1 MTKKKKLLP
10 PICPVFATIVIVL
23 LIIYLYQD
31 IITISMN
38 HSTIISLF
46 GALFFVA
53 PLLGFTQDFEVA
65 PVNLEFNAEP
75 GENQVKTINVRNHS
89 NQKTSF
95 MVTLSDYLPKGDGG
109 REFLPPNST
118 KRSCANWMNIN
129 PSFFELNPGEEMAL
143 QIGMLVPGE
152 EYGAAWAMLFIQPT
166 REQTSW
172 SAEGT
177 LGAGVMVSGRI
188 GVTVSQTPKSNA
200 INSVKVTSFTEDVT
214 SSGGDRLFNLS
225 LDNLGERITKCKVF
239 LIASNMITAEEKQF
253 TPIEIETFP
262 KATRNVQLTLPA
274 GQLAP
279 GKYALA
285 AIVDYGPKYALEGAQ
300 IVIDV
305 KGSAQPIQT
314 DIPTPPTE

>member
-1 MTKKKKLLP
+1 MKRSSILSF
-10 PICPVFATIVIVL
+10 C
-23 LIIYLYQD
+23 
-31 IITISMN
+31 
-38 HSTIISLF
+38 
-46 GALFFVA
+46 GALLMMA
-53 PLLGFTQDFEVA
+53 PVHGFSQDFEVA

-152 EYGAAWAMLFIQPT
+152 EFGAAWAMLFIQPT

-188 GVTVSQTPKSNA
+188 GVTISQTPKSNA
-200 INSVKVTSFTEDVT
+200 INSVKVTSFSEDVA
-214 SSGGDRLFNLS
+214 SSGSDRLFNLS

-239 LIASNMITAEEKQF
+239 LVASNMITAEEKQF
-253 TPIEIETFP
+253 PSLEIETFP

-300 IVIDV
+300 IVIDI
-305 KGSAQPIQT
+305 KDSGIQPVQPDT
-314 DIPTPPTE
+314 LTPPTE

>member
-1 MTKKKKLLP
+1 MKRSNILFF
-10 PICPVFATIVIVL
+10 VGVL
-23 LIIYLYQD
+23 LIL
-31 IITISMN
+31 
-38 HSTIISLF
+38 
-46 GALFFVA
+46 A
-53 PLLGFTQDFEVA
+53 PVSVFAQDFEVA
-65 PVNLEFNAEP
+65 PVNLEFSAEP

-95 MVTLSDYLPKGDGG
+95 MVVLSDYLPKGDGG

-143 QIGMLVPGE
+143 QVGMLVPGE
-152 EYGAAWAMLFIQPT
+152 EFGAAWAMLFIQPT

-188 GVTVSQTPKSNA
+188 GVTVSQTPKSNST
-200 INSVKVTSFTEDVT
+200 NSVKVTSFAEDVT
-214 SSGGDRLFNLS
+214 ASTGGDRLFNLS

-239 LIASNMITAEEKQF
+239 LIASNMMTAEEKQF
-253 TPIEIETFP
+253 PPIEVETFP
-262 KATRNVQLTLPA
+262 KATRNVQLTLPV
-274 GQLAP
+274 GQLPA

-305 KGSAQPIQT
+305 KESGVV
-314 DIPTPPTE
+314 PTPDEASPLTE